1 MGSSD
6 DVLSKIAYKLSMHNS
21 GDKTVVI
28 DPGHGGADP
37 GAVNKVDQSIKE
49 KDYTF

>member
-1 MGSSD
+1 
-6 DVLSKIAYKLSMHNS
+6 MHNS

-37 GAVNKVDQSIKE
+37 GAVNKSWPKH
-49 KDYTF
+49 KRKRLY